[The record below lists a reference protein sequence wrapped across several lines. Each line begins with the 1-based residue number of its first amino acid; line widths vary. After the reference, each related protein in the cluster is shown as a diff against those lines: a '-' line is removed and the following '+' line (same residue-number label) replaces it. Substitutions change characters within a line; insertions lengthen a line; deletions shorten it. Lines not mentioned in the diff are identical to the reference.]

1 MIKALI
7 IDDEPG
13 VRKMLNLLLKQ
24 YCPDVQV
31 AGEAG
36 SVAEAYEMILELRPE
51 LVFLDIKMDDGTG
64 FDLLR
69 KFGKVDFHVIF
80 VTAFD
85 EYAVKAFRFSA
96 IDYLLKPVE
105 AEELV
110 SAVGKARSLQNT
122 ETEHRISNLT
132 RNMSDVPR
140 EDKKIVLHTQDK
152 FHFVKVPEI
161 LYCESE
167 GSYTTFYLQN
177 GLKVLVCRSLKEY
190 EELLEEYSFFR
201 PHRSYLINL
210 SYVTGYEKGEGG
222 FIIMSNDARIPV
234 SFRKKD
240 EFLRIMEGR

>member
-24 YCPDVQV
+24 HCPDVRIT
-31 AGEAG
+31 GEPG
-36 SVAEAYEMILELRPE
+36 CVAEAFEVIRQQNPD

-64 FDLLR
+64 FDLLK
-69 KFGKVDFHVIF
+69 KFDRVDFHVIF

-110 SAVGKARSLQNT
+110 SAVEKVRSLQNT
-122 ETEHRISNLT
+122 EMEQRISNLT

-140 EDKKIVLHTQDK
+140 EDKKIVLHTQEK
-152 FHFVKVPEI
+152 FHFIKVSEI

-167 GSYTTFYLQN
+167 GSYTSFYLQN
-177 GLKVLVCRSLKEY
+177 GLKVLVSRSLKEN
-190 EELLEEYSFFR
+190 EDLLAEYSFFR

-234 SFRKKD
+234 SYRKKE
-240 EFLRIMEGR
+240 EFLRIMEGG